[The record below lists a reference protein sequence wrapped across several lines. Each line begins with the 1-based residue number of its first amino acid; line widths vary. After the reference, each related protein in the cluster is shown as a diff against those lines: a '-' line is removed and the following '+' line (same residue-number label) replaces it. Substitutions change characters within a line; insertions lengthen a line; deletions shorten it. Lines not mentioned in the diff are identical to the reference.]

1 MEDNQ
6 NIAEKSLFD
15 FYSKREATENFSLD
29 ELLNFAKQ
37 RNLQEW
43 LAENFYA
50 SEARKLAAALK
61 NDSSDAELKLL
72 ICKIFDLPIENLSEQ
87 ELQEISS
94 VVEKNHRRELYMK
107 KIPGDDRKYAFAE
120 TQGELVKALRDEAQ
134 VIYLCGGE
142 FRIPLHKRGITYIGC
157 ENAVVDLDSEED
169 VNLDELEIIL
179 EDLQV
184 FIHNPIT
191 LHDDKSKN
199 IKILDGSKK
208 VLGERPT
215 LKEILD
221 ILRGR
226 KTFESP
232 EEFKNRAENLRMA
245 AVGKVLLEEKDYN
258 FDTAQFKIQPHWDF
272 EYISVLK
279 DFAADKNFFATI
291 RHNDAEALYGNERKL
306 QIFADFT
313 YIGGKLTILNLYFAT
328 KTLGK
333 IIIETFLR
341 GKNFSAEN
349 SEENSAE
356 DFIGSSC
363 MFGLGYGLDII
374 ADYENWDGWA

>member
-6 NIAEKSLFD
+6 DIAEKSLFD

-50 SEARKLAAALK
+50 NEARKLAAALK

-226 KTFESP
+226 KIFESP

-279 DFAADKNFFATI
+279 DFAADKNFSATI
-291 RHNDAEALYGNERKL
+291 RPNDAEALYGNERKL

-313 YIGGKLTILNLYFAT
+313 YRGGKLTILNLYFAT

-333 IIIETFLR
+333 IMIETFLR

-374 ADYENWDGWA
+374 ADYENRDDWA